1 MPKFS
6 FKLTETWSTTKTF
19 EAVDETEAYEM
30 ANEYHNSHDIDIT
43 KADYE
48 DGDVVLIKDET

>member
-30 ANEYHNSHDIDIT
+30 YI
-43 KADYE
+43 
-48 DGDVVLIKDET
+48 GGV